1 MRRQRPVQAICIAL
15 ICVIVPACAGDDRA
29 GRGDEPIRTTIGD
42 TTEVRIVGDGAW
54 GGSASLVEEVSIGA
68 LEGAEEYQFGTVSDI
83 AVDASGGIYVFDGQ
97 APALRYYDHTGAF
110 VRQLGAEGEGPGEY
124 KDASLGMAVRKT
136 DGRLV
141 MRDPRNMRMNVY
153 DANGAPSDSWQVASG
168 LFTGQAT
175 VLDAFDHMYLKI
187 LTGQP
192 EPNKPWPVALLHLDD
207 AGVVID
213 TLVPPTLPSEP
224 EAPGGAFSVSKVWT
238 TGRDGGFLV
247 GTNDRYVIEHHE
259 TSGRVLRI
267 VRDIALPRVA
277 RDEKA
282 EIEARNDW
290 LRRTQG
296 QFMTAEIPP
305 VPDIK
310 PAFRSIAVGE
320 EGRIWVLRYMEAEEG
335 EVIQR
340 PARPGVEAPP
350 ASRWREPVVYDVF
363 EADGTFLGSIRVP
376 DRTTLSVF
384 RGDRVWGVRRGD
396 LDEAYVVGFR
406 IAHN

>member
-1 MRRQRPVQAICIAL
+1 MRSQRREHAICIAL
-15 ICVIVPACAGDDRA
+15 ICVIVPACVGGDSA

-42 TTEVRIVGDGAW
+42 TTEVRIVGDGVW
-54 GGSASLVEEVSIGA
+54 GGSAFLDEEVSIGA
-68 LEGAEEYQFGTVSDI
+68 LEGPEEYQFGMVSDI
-83 AVDASGGIYVFDGQ
+83 AVDATGGIYVFDGQ
-97 APALRYYDHTGAF
+97 APALRYYDNTGTF

-124 KDASLGMAVRKT
+124 KDASLGMAVRKR
-136 DGRLV
+136 DGRLI

-153 DANGAPSDSWQVASG
+153 DVDGTPSDSWRVASG
-168 LFTGQAT
+168 LFTSQAT
-175 VLDAFDHMYLKI
+175 ALDASDHMYLKI

-192 EPNKPWPVALLHLDD
+192 EPNKPWPVALLHMDD
-207 AGVVID
+207 AGVIVD
-213 TLVPPTLPSEP
+213 TIVPPTLPSEP
-224 EAPGGAFSVSKVWT
+224 ETPGGAFGVSKAWT
-238 TGRDGGFLV
+238 TGRDGGLLV
-247 GTNDRYVIEHHE
+247 GINDRYVIDHYQ

-267 VRDIALPRVA
+267 VRDIPLPRVA
-277 RDEKA
+277 PEERA

-290 LRRTQG
+290 MRRTQG

-320 EGRIWVLRYMEAEEG
+320 EGRIWVLRHVEAEEG

-340 PARPGVEAPP
+340 PARPGMEAPP

-384 RGDRVWGVRRGD
+384 RGDRVWGVRRGE

-406 IAHN
+406 ISHN